1 MEIKNEEKKND
12 KESNERSQDFIADK
26 QRQVYGDYTGETEIY
41 LK

>member
-1 MEIKNEEKKND
+1 MTKKAKKAMKDLKIEIT
-12 KESNERSQDFIADK
+12 ADK